1 MPASSISILTHL
13 DSSCEDL
20 FACLYNLSSSDLN
33 LLRILLSKRNRQE
46 GFTLDSLAKQT
57 NKDKGT
63 VFRSMQRLVALGFCT
78 KHTKVPK
85 EKGGYYHVYK
95 AADISTIERNV
106 DYRIKEVQQALNR
119 IRKRFK
125 EDIKRMVLQ

>member
-33 LLRILLSKRNRQE
+33 LLRILLKYKTQKE

-63 VFRSMQRLVALGFCT
+63 IFRSLQKLVVLGFCT
-78 KHTKVPK
+78 KHVKIPK
-85 EKGGYYHVYK
+85 EGGYYHVYK
-95 AADISTIERNV
+95 AVDINAIEKSV
-106 DYRIKEVQQALNR
+106 DYRIKEVQQSLNR
-119 IRKRFK
+119 IRKRFG
-125 EDIKRMVLQ
+125 EDIKRMVLR

>member
-1 MPASSISILTHL
+1 MPTSSISILTHL

-33 LLRILLSKRNRQE
+33 LLRILLKYKTQEE

-63 VFRSMQRLVALGFCT
+63 IFRSLQKLLVLGFCT
-78 KHTKVPK
+78 KHVKIPK
-85 EKGGYYHVYK
+85 EGGYYHVYK
-95 AADISTIERNV
+95 AVNMI
-106 DYRIKEVQQALNR
+106 ALNGT
-119 IRKRFK
+119 IIL
-125 EDIKRMVLQ
+125 DIKI